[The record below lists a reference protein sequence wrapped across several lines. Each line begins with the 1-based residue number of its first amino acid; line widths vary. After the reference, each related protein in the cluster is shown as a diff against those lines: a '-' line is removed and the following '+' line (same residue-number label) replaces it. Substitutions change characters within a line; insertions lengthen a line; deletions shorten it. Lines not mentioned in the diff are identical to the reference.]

1 MRVVTV
7 GLLLA
12 LFLGVAPLM
21 ASHAPALVALL
32 SVAVAVLLASYVAE
46 EASAF
51 ALICGAVAA
60 LGYALPV
67 SGFVS
72 AALFVG
78 AVFAPRAVRA
88 PVAWAAGLSVALG
101 CAAGGAAAVLTNGYA
116 WAAWESQTW
125 PALVYFLVAILVGAL
140 LCMVPFAVVAD
151 DAVADL
157 FKRQALAERGA
168 FRVTLLRALALRRRF
183 AASGGAAGGAYP
195 GLEARF
201 EGLRTDLSHGLR
213 TPPHQGQAW
222 REALSLGVRELERAM
237 QHGATQASAAGPAPP
252 AQAEEEVI
260 VELATDATAAVSSD
274 PA

>member
-21 ASHAPALVALL
+21 ASFAPALVALL

-51 ALICGAVAA
+51 ALVCGAGAA

-67 SGFVS
+67 GGFVA

-78 AVFAPRAVRA
+78 AVFAPRALRA
-88 PVAWAAGLSVALG
+88 PTAWAAGLEVALA
-101 CAAGGAAAVLTNGYA
+101 CAAGGATAALTTGYA
-116 WAAWESQTW
+116 WGAWESQTS
-125 PALVYFLVAILVGAL
+125 AAFVYLFVAILVGAL
-140 LCMVPFAVVAD
+140 LCMVPFVVVAD

-157 FKRQALAERGA
+157 FKREALAERGA
-168 FRVTLLRALALRRRF
+168 FRVTLLRGLALRRRF
-183 AASGGAAGGAYP
+183 VAGGGAATGTFP
-195 GLEARF
+195 GLEAQF
-201 EGLRTDLSHGLR
+201 EGLRTELDRGLR

-222 REALSLGVRELERAM
+222 RDALRLRVREVERAM
-237 QHGATQASAAGPAPP
+237 RYGAIQVPVQQPAPA
-252 AQAEEEVI
+252 AQAAQDLTAEV
-260 VELATDATAAVSSD
+260 ETDVTAAVSSD